1 MFQLR
6 QPLISAQSAIGQ
18 CCTMMCV
25 EPRDTGVTAFLSI
38 VVHLVTGICIHACVA
53 LTPQERFRGV
63 AAHDIQLYS
72 VLGESAIAGEIAKV
86 MLSC

>member
-6 QPLISAQSAIGQ
+6 QPLISAQLAIDQ

-25 EPRDTGVTAFLSI
+25 EPRDTGVTASLST
-38 VVHLVTGICIHACVA
+38 VVHLATGLCIHACVA
-53 LTPQERFRGV
+53 LAPQERFRGV
-63 AAHDIQLYS
+63 AAHDMQLYS

-86 MLSC
+86 VLSC